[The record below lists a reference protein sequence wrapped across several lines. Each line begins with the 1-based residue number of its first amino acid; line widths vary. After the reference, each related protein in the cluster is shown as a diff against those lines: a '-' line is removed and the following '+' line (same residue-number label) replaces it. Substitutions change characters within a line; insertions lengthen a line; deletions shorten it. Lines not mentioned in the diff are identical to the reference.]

1 MFDRLPAR
9 HLLSGLL
16 MLVLLSLP
24 LLPQPEPRLS
34 CGLRFIDRDMNTRVA
49 PPEGFQLRK
58 GTTADFE
65 VTYTGFTPEARTA
78 FQFAVDIWAFLI
90 TSEVPIKVDA
100 HWVDTLGT
108 TVLGASQP
116 TSFFRFE
123 NNPPLISS
131 TWYPVAIA
139 EKLVGSNLNDNTP
152 DIFAIFNQNFSNWYF
167 GTDGNP
173 PAGKIDFVTVVLHE
187 LGHGLG
193 LVGSMTVSSGS
204 GSWGS
209 GTPYPFIFDRY
220 PENNAGQVLINT
232 AIFANP
238 SAALATQ
245 LTGNNLFFDGE
256 EARAENAGNRP
267 KLYAPSTWQEGSS
280 YAHLDES
287 TYPAGD
293 QNSLMT
299 PSLGASEA
307 IHNPGRITSGI
318 FRDMGWTITSTGS
331 GAIPVL
337 SIFQNPALN
346 GYLHLAANVLNYSGS
361 SITLTANNLNVPVN
375 PNGENGWYGVYQM
388 TAPGTVV
395 LKLTAGDA
403 TSVREFAVASLN
415 RSGGG
420 GSSFDQRLSI
430 HFPPNSYERDTY
442 LAIFSGE
449 NPRDGYQV
457 GPDGIDLR
465 RPATI
470 VFHQAAPGQAI
481 YRRDGEQWTALPT
494 RTDSDGLSA
503 ETGRLGAFRLG
514 PAPALIATSALL
526 GNYPNPFN
534 PSTRIKFRVGAGDQ
548 AQPAML
554 QVFNLRGQL
563 QAELLNRS
571 LPAGE
576 HEVTWDGR
584 DRSGNPAASGI
595 YFYQLRIGS
604 RIFGGKMILV
614 R

>member
-204 GSWGS
+204 GSWG
-209 GTPYPFIFDRY
+209 
-220 PENNAGQVLINT
+220 
-232 AIFANP
+232 
-238 SAALATQ
+238 
-245 LTGNNLFFDGE
+245 
-256 EARAENAGNRP
+256 
-267 KLYAPSTWQEGSS
+267 
-280 YAHLDES
+280 
-287 TYPAGD
+287 
-293 QNSLMT
+293 
-299 PSLGASEA
+299 
-307 IHNPGRITSGI
+307 
-318 FRDMGWTITSTGS
+318 
-331 GAIPVL
+331 
-337 SIFQNPALN
+337 
-346 GYLHLAANVLNYSGS
+346 
-361 SITLTANNLNVPVN
+361 
-375 PNGENGWYGVYQM
+375 
-388 TAPGTVV
+388 
-395 LKLTAGDA
+395 
-403 TSVREFAVASLN
+403 
-415 RSGGG
+415 
-420 GSSFDQRLSI
+420 
-430 HFPPNSYERDTY
+430 
-442 LAIFSGE
+442 
-449 NPRDGYQV
+449 
-457 GPDGIDLR
+457 
-465 RPATI
+465 
-470 VFHQAAPGQAI
+470 
-481 YRRDGEQWTALPT
+481 
-494 RTDSDGLSA
+494 
-503 ETGRLGAFRLG
+503 
-514 PAPALIATSALL
+514 
-526 GNYPNPFN
+526 
-534 PSTRIKFRVGAGDQ
+534 
-548 AQPAML
+548 
-554 QVFNLRGQL
+554 
-563 QAELLNRS
+563 
-571 LPAGE
+571 
-576 HEVTWDGR
+576 
-584 DRSGNPAASGI
+584 
-595 YFYQLRIGS
+595 
-604 RIFGGKMILV
+604 
-614 R
+614 